1 MDSKANVLSI
11 QALED
16 LKGALGCFGSEAQEV
31 LNATALEIRR
41 TQDWLA
47 ERQGYWQS
55 EAHRRQE
62 VLAKANAALAT
73 CRASRYR
80 DPKTGAYYEPPCT
93 AQLEA
98 VRKAQ
103 EYLTKAETEL
113 RNVQQW
119 TRLVQQA
126 VADFQRQAQ
135 RMATLLGNDLSK
147 AIALLGRS
155 VTILQSYAA
164 IVPLADGIGMIPM
177 ERSDSRGG
185 SVEEIERCVTG
196 SSDETRQLHQA
207 LSRLKDTDIGCSI
220 SEAILKT
227 GTTIRF
233 GQIEN
238 GTVAYFDPERN
249 EIMINNNLQNASPEI
264 MAAHLAH
271 EGTHVQWNRDG
282 SINQE
287 YHAFCAQAEVWSQ
300 VKGNETDRQCDTV
313 RWMISLGEKEAK
325 SHIRRLYPNLPED
338 A

>member
-16 LKGALGCFGSEAQEV
+16 LKGVLGHFGSEAQDV

-47 ERQGYWQS
+47 ERRGYWQA
-55 EAHRRQE
+55 EARRRQE
-62 VLAKANAALAT
+62 VVVKASAALAT

-103 EYLTKAETEL
+103 GYLAKAETKL

-119 TRLVQQA
+119 TLLVQQA
-126 VADFQRQAQ
+126 VADFQRQTQ
-135 RMATLLGNDLSK
+135 RMAILLSNDLSK

-155 VTILQSYAA
+155 VAILQSYAA
-164 IVPLADGIGMIPM
+164 IVPLADGIEMMPM
-177 ERSDSRGG
+177 EHSGSRGG
-185 SVEEIERCVTG
+185 NVEEIERCVTG

-207 LSRLKDTDIGCSI
+207 LSRLKDIDIGRSI
-220 SEAILKT
+220 SETILNT

-238 GTVAYFDPERN
+238 GTVAYFDSEHN
-249 EIMINNNLQNASPEI
+249 EIVINNNSQNAFPEI
-264 MAAHLAH
+264 LAAHLAH
-271 EGTHVQWNRDG
+271 EGTHVQWNREG

-287 YHAFCAQAEVWSQ
+287 YHAFRAQAEVWSQ
-300 VKGNETDRQCDTV
+300 LKEDEVDAQCDFV
-313 RWMISLGEKEAK
+313 KWMISLGEKEAK
-325 SHIRRLYPNLPED
+325 SHIRRYYPNLPEN